1 MITTIIFGVLM
12 LAGVVT
18 FGALWNTRQKTKNR
32 QKELQMESDAQL
44 ALEAQRFE
52 KLREILTDGVLTD
65 QPVALETLKPIAE
78 VIASQMRSGEEIKR
92 LETVHRL
99 KMEEIQ
105 ATNEPKLK
113 ALEAQNLSLEIYK
126 IWDERVSEMWSGG
139 PDLDVFIKGV
149 EMITKT
155 TQEFFPN
162 LQLPAPDEKLLAEK
176 NEGKK

>member
-32 QKELQMESDAQL
+32 QKEV
-44 ALEAQRFE
+44 QRFE

-113 ALEAQNLSLEIYK
+113 ALEAQNLSLEIY
-126 IWDERVSEMWSGG
+126 
-139 PDLDVFIKGV
+139 
-149 EMITKT
+149 
-155 TQEFFPN
+155 
-162 LQLPAPDEKLLAEK
+162 
-176 NEGKK
+176 